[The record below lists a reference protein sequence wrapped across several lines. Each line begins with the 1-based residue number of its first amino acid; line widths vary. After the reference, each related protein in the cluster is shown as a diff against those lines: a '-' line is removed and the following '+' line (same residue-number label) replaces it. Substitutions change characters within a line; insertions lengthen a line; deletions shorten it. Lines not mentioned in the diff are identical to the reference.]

1 MGVMEKLT
9 NAALDAFEDE
19 LKCWR
24 RIGTWSAR
32 TTRLVRYP
40 RVNDLSP
47 AAAYQAAMEETIQ
60 QVELPDD
67 EVHMFIVRAGMEK
80 AIKAAFDEQRAIGR
94 RL

>member
-24 RIGTWSAR
+24 RIGTWSPR

-47 AAAYQAAMEETIQ
+47 AAYQVAIEETVQ
-60 QVELPDD
+60 HVELPDD